1 VTSGVISCLVGTR
14 LGTSAFADHPDCSRI
29 FLVVHDRIELQST
42 NQGCYASLDG
52 PQWAVFE
59 R

>member
-1 VTSGVISCLVGTR
+1 VVRVGAR
-14 LGTSAFADHPDCSRI
+14 WCERICEHKPLLIVLERSRI

-42 NQGCYASLDG
+42 NQGCYASLDR
-52 PQWAVFE
+52 PQWAVFG